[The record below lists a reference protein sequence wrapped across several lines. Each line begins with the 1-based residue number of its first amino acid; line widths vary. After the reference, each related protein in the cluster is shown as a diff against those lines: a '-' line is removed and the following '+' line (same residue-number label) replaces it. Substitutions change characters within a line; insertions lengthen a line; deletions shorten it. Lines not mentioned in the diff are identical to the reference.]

1 MRCKPNCL
9 RGIIRCRESSEPDAG
24 TGVLTVK
31 EREQTR
37 VQDRDDAVSRRRFIQ
52 GMVAT
57 GLASQI
63 APLAAQTGASGAFRP
78 NIVYIHSH
86 DSGRYLAPYGVAAPT
101 PNLVRLAEG
110 GTLFRNA
117 FSAAPTCSPS
127 RSALLTG
134 MCPHSN
140 GMLGLAHRGF
150 SLNDYRQ
157 VIVHTLRAAGYTS
170 VLAGLQHI
178 AKDPT
183 VIGYDRILPHQDQS
197 AVHVAPAAAE
207 FLDSRPSGPFFLDV
221 GFFETHRE
229 YPEATAEDNADYCP
243 LPRPIPDTAATR
255 GDFARFRAS
264 ARVMDT
270 GVGKVLDALER
281 NGYADNTLILSTTDH
296 GIAFPRMKC
305 NLTDDGWGVSM
316 ILRGPRIPANAI
328 CDALISQLDVFPTL
342 CDYIGIEHPA
352 WLQGKSFLPV
362 LAGEVSEIHEEIFSE
377 VNYHASYEPKRAVRT
392 ARWKYIRRF
401 GDKKTPVLPN
411 CDDSPSKTL
420 WLQAGW
426 GSQILDQ
433 ESLYDLL
440 FDPTE
445 HANLIND
452 PAHQVIAQQMRDRLQ
467 RWMVTTNDPLL
478 RGPVAAPPGAVAN
491 DPNGISP
498 KERPLP
504 IRL

>member
-1 MRCKPNCL
+1 
-9 RGIIRCRESSEPDAG
+9 
-24 TGVLTVK
+24 
-31 EREQTR
+31 
-37 VQDRDDAVSRRRFIQ
+37 
-52 GMVAT
+52 MVAT
-57 GLASQI
+57 GLASQ
-63 APLAAQTGASGAFRP
+63 AKPADANPPGAFRP

-86 DSGRYLAPYGVAAPT
+86 DSGRYLQPFGQPAPT
-101 PNLVRLAEG
+101 PNLARLAQE
-110 GTLFRNA
+110 GTLFRQA

-127 RSALLTG
+127 RGALLTG
-134 MCPHSN
+134 LCPHSN

-150 SLNDYRQ
+150 SLNDYQQ
-157 VIVHTLRAAGYTS
+157 VVIHTLKAAGYTS

-178 AKDPT
+178 AKDPST
-183 VIGYDRILPHQDQS
+183 IGYDKILAHKDTS
-197 AVHVAPAAAE
+197 AVHVAPAAVE
-207 FLDSRPSGPFFLDV
+207 FLDNRPASPFFLDI

-229 YPEATAEDNADYCP
+229 YPDPTAEDIADYCP

-255 GDFARFRAS
+255 RDFACFRAS
-264 ARVMDT
+264 ARIMDQ
-270 GVGKVLDALER
+270 GVGKVLQAIER
-281 NGYADNTLILSTTDH
+281 NGYRDNTLILSTTDH

-316 ILRGPRIPANAI
+316 ILRGPKIPQAAV
-328 CDALISQLDVFPTL
+328 CDALISQLDVFPSI
-342 CDYIGIEHPA
+342 CDYIEVQRPS

-362 LAGEVSEIHEEIFSE
+362 LAGQVAEINQEIFAE

-392 ARWKYIRRF
+392 SRWKYIRRF

-411 CDDSPSKTL
+411 CDDSPSKEL
-420 WLQAGW
+420 WLKAGW

-452 PAHQVIAQQMRDRLQ
+452 PARQGVAQQMRDRLHH
-467 RWMVTTNDPLL
+467 WMVSTNDPLL
-478 RGPVAAPPGAVAN
+478 NGPVVAPPGAVVN

-498 KERPLP
+498 QEPVIPARS
-504 IRL
+504 ISDGM

>member
-1 MRCKPNCL
+1 MNENQGEKV
-9 RGIIRCRESSEPDAG
+9 G
-24 TGVLTVK
+24 
-31 EREQTR
+31 
-37 VQDRDDAVSRRRFIQ
+37 VSRRMFLQ

-57 GLASQI
+57 GLASQV
-63 APLAAQTGASGAFRP
+63 GASGAEVTSPNAFRP

-86 DSGRYLAPYGVAAPT
+86 DSGRYFQPYGQLAPT
-101 PNLVRLAEG
+101 PHLARLAQE
-110 GTLFRNA
+110 GTLFRKA

-134 MCPHSN
+134 LCPHSN

-150 SLNDYRQ
+150 YLNDYRQ
-157 VIVHTLRAAGYTS
+157 VIVHTLKGAGYTS

-178 AKDPT
+178 AKDPAT
-183 VIGYDRILPHQDQS
+183 IGYDRILPHKTTS
-197 AVHVAPAAAE
+197 AVYVAPAAVQ
-207 FLDSRPSGPFFLDV
+207 FLDSRPATPFFLDV

-229 YPEATAEDNADYCP
+229 YPQATADDQADYCP

-264 ARVMDT
+264 ARVMDE
-270 GVGKVLDALER
+270 GVGKVLEAIER
-281 NGYADNTLILSTTDH
+281 NGYRENTLIISTTDH

-316 ILRGPRIPANAI
+316 ILRGPKIPQAAV
-328 CDALISQLDVFPTL
+328 CDALISQVDVFPTI
-342 CDYIGIEHPA
+342 CDYISIERPA

-362 LAGEVSEIHEEIFSE
+362 LTGQMPEINEEIFAE

-392 ARWKYIRRF
+392 SRWKYIRRF
-401 GDKKTPVLPN
+401 GDRKTPVLPN
-411 CDDSPSKTL
+411 CDDSPSKDL

-445 HANLIND
+445 HANLVND
-452 PAHQVIAQQMRDRLQ
+452 PAHRVVAQQMRDRLH
-467 RWMVTTNDPLL
+467 RWMVSTNDPLL
-478 RGPVAAPPGAVAN
+478 HGPVAAPAGAVVN

-498 KERPLP
+498 KELP
-504 IRL
+504 VPASPS